1 LSFQTRYS
9 GSELNTFLGISKKSL
24 HPSRSLTNLIW
35 REKIQEHQ
43 NGRVVGGKKG
53 EKTKAKAFMKVAYD
67 LCGKTKTLACLF
79 IEGK

>member
-1 LSFQTRYS
+1 LSFLTQYS

-24 HPSRSLTNLIW
+24 QEHPSS
-35 REKIQEHQ
+35 H
-43 NGRVVGGKKG
+43 VVEGEKKG
-53 EKTKAKAFMKVAYD
+53 EKTKAKAFMKVVYD

>member
-1 LSFQTRYS
+1 LTQYS

-24 HPSRSLTNLIW
+24 HASRSLTNLIW
-35 REKIQEHQ
+35 REKLQEHPSS
-43 NGRVVGGKKG
+43 RVVEGEKKG
-53 EKTKAKAFMKVAYD
+53 EKTKAKAFMKVVYD